1 MVISIQRWTF
11 NHSENDFYFQ
21 DVGEVNGIE
30 TQFIVGIQTLV
41 QLQYMISCIHNE
53 PISMDAT
60 FGINDVKFCLFTL
73 ILFHACF
80 IGVPMALIMAFW
92 TKCEDLVQWL
102 TLLKV

>member
-21 DVGEVNGIE
+21 DAGEVNGIE
-30 TQFIVGIQTLV
+30 IPFIVGIQILV
-41 QLQYMISCIHNE
+41 QLQSMISCIHNE
-53 PISMDAT
+53 PISMYVT
-60 FGINDVKFCLFTL
+60 FGINDMKFHLFTL
-73 ILFHACF
+73 IVFHAHC
-80 IGVPMALIMAFW
+80 IGVPMALIMTFW